1 MLWKTPNIILL
12 FIGIWRVCDLE
23 EYTLTL
29 ELKVVIQAPSLGD
42 AYDVAMDTFGK
53 GSFPGAEVVEYE
65 VLDHAEPK

>member
-1 MLWKTPNIILL
+1 MLWKVLSTILL

-29 ELKVVIQAPSLGD
+29 DLKVVIQAPSLGD

-53 GSFPGAEVVEYE
+53 GSFPGAEVIEYE
-65 VLDHAEPK
+65 VLDDVGPK

>member
-1 MLWKTPNIILL
+1 M
-12 FIGIWRVCDLE
+12 E